1 MKTSES
7 KGRFFLQNESIHI
20 TNRIDSNREL
30 ECSSMDAPEKLHLA
44 NQTLAFCRLRQSL
57 WRRGY
62 GDAAATRIRVL
73 LLHISLPVSS
83 CGHWCIE
90 EGVVGVNPPSHR
102 LDQRKFFHRVIWP
115 TLCTGSR
122 YKHHQFNHSCD

>member
-7 KGRFFLQNESIHI
+7 KGRPIFF
-20 TNRIDSNREL
+20 TKRIDSHNESNRFANWNAL
-30 ECSSMDAPEKLHLA
+30 AWTPLRSYTLPIKHLHSA
-44 NQTLAFCRLRQSL
+44 DFGSRH
-57 WRRGY
+57 

-90 EGVVGVNPPSHR
+90 EGGVGVNPPPSHR